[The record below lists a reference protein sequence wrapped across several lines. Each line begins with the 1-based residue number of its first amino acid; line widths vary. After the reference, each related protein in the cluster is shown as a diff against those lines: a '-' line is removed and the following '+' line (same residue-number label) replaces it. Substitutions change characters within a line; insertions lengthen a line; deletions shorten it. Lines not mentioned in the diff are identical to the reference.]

1 MILKVFPNDI
11 IYQYNLNEK
20 KRNGFIYLEIRRI
33 VYGLPQAWR
42 LENKYL
48 KKNLAT
54 SGYYEVPHT
63 PGLWNNIYCT
73 VTFSLAIDDFGIKY
87 VDKEHA
93 NQLLWSLKK

>member
-42 LENKYL
+42 LKNKYL

-63 PGLWNNIYCT
+63 PGLWKNISRP
-73 VTFSLAIDDFGIKY
+73 VTFGLIVHNFGI
-87 VDKEHA
+87 
-93 NQLLWSLKK
+93 